1 MDFKAYLKLTYY
13 RIRYKF
19 QEWKLRTSAYMTEL
33 DKKGRERLT
42 IMIIP
47 HTERKS
53 VNLHISYKAITIFIA
68 CVVFLMAI
76 SAISVLN
83 HSGTVHEISELHLS
97 NKDFIRQSAK
107 MKSELSSLHEIIDYY
122 YKKISNLYIKLGG
135 DPAKVSKGIGG
146 NEKLNTSKNS
156 TDINSETFKLKSDVH
171 NLKVSSELT
180 QEIIKMIKK
189 RKSVI
194 KHTPS
199 LWPTHGYILHPFG
212 TYLSPATGREVTN
225 SGLDIGSFSGT
236 EVVATA
242 PGVVY
247 ETSYSDRTG
256 HIIKIAH
263 KYGWKTIYSN
273 LDRVQIKKGQQVSK
287 GDPVGFVGRSGNN
300 PLFLL
305 HYEVHVGTQALNPYS
320 FLNQIQ
326 EK

>member
-1 MDFKAYLKLTYY
+1 MDLKAYLRLTFY

-19 QEWKLRTSAYMTEL
+19 QELKLRLSAYMGEL

-47 HTERKS
+47 HTEKKS
-53 VNLHISYKAITIFIA
+53 LNLHISYKAITIFIA
-68 CVVFLMAI
+68 CVILLMVI

-146 NEKLNTSKNS
+146 NDKLNPANKQ
-156 TDINSETFKLKSDVH
+156 TDINSETYKLKSDVH

-199 LWPTHGYILHPFG
+199 LWPTRGYILNPFG
-212 TYLSPATGREVTN
+212 VYLSPSTGREVNN
-225 SGLDIGSFSGT
+225 SGIDIGSFSGA
-236 EVVATA
+236 EVVVTA

-247 ETSYSDRTG
+247 EVSHSDKTG
-256 HIIKIAH
+256 YIIKIAH

-273 LDRVQIKKGQQVSK
+273 LDRVQVKKGQQVSK
-287 GDPVGFVGRSGNN
+287 SDVIGFVGRSSNN
-300 PLFLL
+300 SLYFL
-305 HYEVHVGTQALNPYS
+305 HYEVHVGTQPLNPYS